1 MRVTLVIAGL
11 GGGGAER
18 VCVNLANAW
27 VARGYQP
34 TILTIS
40 QHSRP
45 SSYPIDPGVE
55 RRDIGWRRWARS
67 YELNPIAIAP
77 ILRGLQTARCPEL
90 IHEIT
95 LLALLRYEILATKPD
110 VVISK
115 ISETNVR
122 VLAAM
127 HESNIPVVVC
137 EVTDA
142 RRVAFKKYAR
152 ARDAL
157 YPRAAAVVAPHPVIA
172 DWFRARGSNAHSIHN
187 PLLPPP
193 SAPLRPKSAFIASP
207 ADSRRRIVSLS
218 RLSSE
223 KRPELLLRAF
233 ASIAHR
239 HPSWDL
245 EIYGLGPQRNTLE
258 HLAEQLAPPGRIKIC
273 GFTNDSYDVLS
284 RADIFVSTSW
294 VEGFGNSIWEALA
307 CGVPVVAMDAGP
319 SVRALVRHEVDGL
332 IVERSG
338 GAALAS
344 ALEDLMSDEP
354 KRKRFA
360 ARAPEVVARFSMQA
374 ALSSWDELL
383 SLSRTR

>member
-27 VARGYQP
+27 IERGYQP

-45 SSYPIDPGVE
+45 SSYPIDPRVE

-67 YELNPIAIAP
+67 YELNATAIAP
-77 ILRGLQTARCPEL
+77 ILRGLQAARCPEL

-95 LLALLRYEILATKPD
+95 LLALLRYAILATKPD

-127 HESNIPVVVC
+127 HESNVPVVVC

-157 YPRAAAVVAPHPVIA
+157 YPRAAAVVAPHPTIA
-172 DWFRARGSNAHSIHN
+172 EWFKARGTNAHSIHN
-187 PLLPPP
+187 PLAPPP
-193 SAPLRPKSAFIASP
+193 CVPIRPNRDARQRVI
-207 ADSRRRIVSLS
+207 SLS

-233 ASIAHR
+233 ASVTDHF
-239 HPSWDL
+239 PTWDL
-245 EIYGLGPQRNTLE
+245 EVYGLGPQRNTLE
-258 HLAEQLAPPGRIKIC
+258 HLAEQLAPPNRIKIR
-273 GFTNDSYDVLS
+273 GFTNDPYDVLS
-284 RADIFVSTSW
+284 RAGLFVSTSW

-307 CGVPVVAMDAGP
+307 CGVPVIAMEAGP

-332 IVERSG
+332 IVDRSG
-338 GAALAS
+338 GAALAN

-354 KRKRFA
+354 KRKKFA
-360 ARAPEVVARFSMQA
+360 ARAPEVVERFSMQA
-374 ALSSWDELL
+374 ALSAWDELL

>member
-1 MRVTLVIAGL
+1 MRITLVIAGL

-40 QHSRP
+40 QNSRL
-45 SSYPIDPGVE
+45 STYEIDKRVE
-55 RRDIGWRRWARS
+55 RRDIGWRRSARS

-90 IHEIT
+90 IYEIT
-95 LLALLRYEILATKPD
+95 LLALLRYAILATTPD
-110 VVISK
+110 VVVSK
-115 ISETNVR
+115 IDETNVR

-127 HESNIPVVVC
+127 HETNVPVVVC

-142 RRVAFKKYAR
+142 RRVLMKRYAR
-152 ARDAL
+152 AREVL
-157 YPRAAAVVAPHPVIA
+157 YRRAAAVVAPDPAIA
-172 DWFRARGSNAHSIHN
+172 EWFAARGATARSIPN
-187 PLLPPP
+187 PLVAP
-193 SAPLRPKSAFIASP
+193 SALIRGPN
-207 ADSRRRIVSLS
+207 DSRYRVVSLS

-233 ASIAHR
+233 ASIADR
-239 HPSWDL
+239 YPSWDL
-245 EIYGLGPQRNTLE
+245 EFYGLGPQRNTLE
-258 HLAEQLAPPGRIKIC
+258 HLAEQLAPPNRIKIC
-273 GFTNDSYDVLS
+273 GFTNDPYDVLS
-284 RADIFVSTSW
+284 CADIFVSASW

-319 SVRALVRHEVDGL
+319 SVRALVRHGVDGL
-332 IVERSG
+332 IVNEHG
-338 GAALAS
+338 QALAN
-344 ALEDLMSDEP
+344 ALEDLMSDEA
-354 KRKRFA
+354 KRKSFA
-360 ARAPEVVARFSMQA
+360 SRAPEVVDRFSMQA

-383 SLSRTR
+383 TLSRTR

>member
-45 SSYPIDPGVE
+45 STYPIDPRVE
-55 RRDIGWRRWARS
+55 RRDIGWRRYARS
-67 YELNPIAIAP
+67 YELNPAAIAP
-77 ILRGLQTARCPEL
+77 IMRGLQTARCPEL

-95 LLALLRYEILATKPD
+95 LLALLRYAILATKPD

-115 ISETNVR
+115 ITETNVR

-127 HESNIPVVVC
+127 HETNVPVVVC

-142 RRVAFKKYAR
+142 RRVAFKKYQH

-157 YPRAAAVVAPHPVIA
+157 YRRAAAVVAPHPIIA
-172 DWFRARGSNAHSIHN
+172 NWFAARGTNAHSIPN
-187 PLLPPP
+187 ALLPPP
-193 SAPLRPKSAFIASP
+193 RAPITSNSN
-207 ADSRRRIVSLS
+207 SRRRVISLS

-233 ASIAHR
+233 ASIADR
-239 HPSWDL
+239 YPSWDL

-273 GFTNDSYDVLS
+273 GFTNDPYDVLS
-284 RADIFVSTSW
+284 RAGIFVSASW

-307 CGVPVVAMDAGP
+307 CGVPVIAMDAGP
-319 SVRALVRHEVDGL
+319 SIQSLVRHGVDGL
-332 IVERSG
+332 IVNGG
-338 GAALAS
+338 GAALAT
-344 ALEDLMSDEP
+344 ALEDLMGDEA
-354 KRKRFA
+354 KRQRFA
-360 ARAPEVVARFSMQA
+360 ARAPEVVERFSMQA

>member
-1 MRVTLVIAGL
+1 MHVTLVIAGL

-27 VARGYQP
+27 AAGGYQP

-45 SSYPIDPGVE
+45 SSYAIDARVV
-55 RRDIGWRRWARS
+55 RQDIGWRRWARS
-67 YELNPIAIAP
+67 YELNATAIAP
-77 ILRGLQTARCPEL
+77 ILRGLQAARCPEL
-90 IHEIT
+90 LPEIA
-95 LLALLRYEILATKPD
+95 LLALLRYAILATKPD

-115 ISETNVR
+115 IAETNVR

-127 HESNIPVVVC
+127 HETNVPVIVC

-142 RRVAFKKYAR
+142 RRVAFKKYQH

-157 YPRAAAVVAPHPVIA
+157 YRCATAVVAPHPTIA
-172 DWFRARGSNAHSIHN
+172 DWFAARGSNAHSIPN
-187 PLLPPP
+187 PLLPPLSVPIP
-193 SAPLRPKSAFIASP
+193 SNCHPRQRLI
-207 ADSRRRIVSLS
+207 SLS

-233 ASIAHR
+233 ASIADR
-239 HPSWDL
+239 YPSWDL

-258 HLAEQLAPPGRIKIC
+258 HLAEQLAPPGRIRIC
-273 GFTNDSYDVLS
+273 GFTNDPYYVLS
-284 RADIFVSTSW
+284 RADIFVSASW

-307 CGVPVVAMDAGP
+307 CGVPVIAMDAGP
-319 SVRALVRHEVDGL
+319 SIQSLVRHGIDGL
-332 IVERSG
+332 IVNG
-338 GAALAS
+338 HGAALAT
-344 ALEDLMSDEP
+344 ALEDLMRDEA

-360 ARAPEVVARFSMQA
+360 LRAPEVVDRFSMQA
-374 ALSSWDELL
+374 ALSAWDELL

>member
-27 VARGYQP
+27 VARGYEP

-40 QHSRP
+40 QNSRP
-45 SSYPIDPGVE
+45 STYPIDPRVE
-55 RRDIGWRRWARS
+55 LRDIGWRRSARS
-67 YELNPIAIAP
+67 YELNPAAIAP

-95 LLALLRYEILATKPD
+95 LLALLRYAILATNPD
-110 VVISK
+110 VVVSK
-115 ISETNVR
+115 IDETNVR

-127 HESNIPVVVC
+127 HDSNVPVIVC

-142 RRVAFKKYAR
+142 RRVLMKRYAR

-157 YPRAAAVVAPHPVIA
+157 YPRASAVVAPHPVIA
-172 DWFRARGSNAHSIHN
+172 EWFRGHGTNAHSIHN
-187 PLLPPP
+187 PLLPPTCVP
-193 SAPLRPKSAFIASP
+193 IRPNRDA
-207 ADSRRRIVSLS
+207 RQRIISLS

-233 ASIAHR
+233 ASVADR
-239 HPSWDL
+239 FPTWDL

-258 HLAEQLAPPGRIKIC
+258 HLAEQLAPPNRIKIC
-273 GFTNDSYDVLS
+273 GFTNDPYAVLS
-284 RADIFVSTSW
+284 RADVFVSASW
-294 VEGFGNSIWEALA
+294 VEGFGNAIWEALA

-319 SVRALVRHEVDGL
+319 SVRSLVRHGVDGL
-332 IVERSG
+332 IVNQHGE
-338 GAALAS
+338 ALAN
-344 ALEDLMSDEP
+344 ALEDLMSDEA
-354 KRKRFA
+354 KRQSFA
-360 ARAPEVVARFSMQA
+360 SRAPEVVERFSMQA

-383 SLSRTR
+383 TLSRTR

>member
-1 MRVTLVIAGL
+1 MRIVLVIAGL

-45 SSYPIDPGVE
+45 SSYAIDTRVE

-67 YELNPIAIAP
+67 YELNPHAIAP

-95 LLALLRYEILATKPD
+95 LLALLRYAILATKPD
-110 VVISK
+110 LVISK
-115 ISETNVR
+115 IDETNVR

-127 HESNIPVVVC
+127 HETNVPVIVC

-142 RRVAFKKYAR
+142 RRVLLKRYTR

-172 DWFRARGSNAHSIHN
+172 DWFSARGANAHSIPN
-187 PLLPPP
+187 PLLPPAGVPIP
-193 SAPLRPKSAFIASP
+193 SNSNT
-207 ADSRRRIVSLS
+207 RRRVISLS

-233 ASIAHR
+233 ASIADR
-239 HPSWDL
+239 YPSWDL
-245 EIYGLGPQRNTLE
+245 EFYGLGPQRNRLE
-258 HLAEQLAPPGRIKIC
+258 HLAEELAPPNRIKIC
-273 GFTNDSYDVLS
+273 GFTNDPYDVLS
-284 RADIFVSTSW
+284 RADIFASASW

-319 SVRALVRHEVDGL
+319 SVRALVRHGVEGI
-332 IVERSG
+332 IVNEHG
-338 GAALAS
+338 QALAN
-344 ALEDLMSDEP
+344 ALEDLMRDEA
-354 KRKRFA
+354 KRKMFA
-360 ARAPEVVARFSMQA
+360 SRAPEVVDRFSMQA
-374 ALSSWDELL
+374 ALQRWDELL
-383 SLSRTR
+383 FLSRTR

>member
-1 MRVTLVIAGL
+1 MRITLVIAGL

-45 SSYPIDPGVE
+45 STYPIDPRVE
-55 RRDIGWRRWARS
+55 LRDIGWRRGARS
-67 YELNPIAIAP
+67 YELNPTAIAP

-90 IHEIT
+90 IPEIT
-95 LLALLRYEILATKPD
+95 ILALLRYAILATKPD
-110 VVISK
+110 IVISK
-115 ISETNVR
+115 IDETNVR

-127 HESNIPVVVC
+127 HDTNVPVVVC

-142 RRVAFKKYAR
+142 RRVLFRK
-152 ARDAL
+152 
-157 YPRAAAVVAPHPVIA
+157 YPRAREVLYQRASAVVAPHPVIA
-172 DWFRARGSNAHSIHN
+172 DWFSARGANAHSIPN
-187 PLLPPP
+187 PLVPP
-193 SAPLRPKSAFIASP
+193 SAQFRGKN
-207 ADSRRRIVSLS
+207 DSRQRIVSLS

-223 KRPELLLRAF
+223 KRPTLLLNTF
-233 ASIAHR
+233 ASIADR
-239 HPSWDL
+239 YPSWDL
-245 EIYGLGPQRNTLE
+245 EFHGLGPQRNTLE

-273 GFTNDSYDVLS
+273 GFTNDPYSVLS
-284 RADIFVSTSW
+284 QADIFVSTSW

-307 CGVPVVAMDAGP
+307 CGVPVVATEAGP

-332 IVERSG
+332 IVTQSG
-338 GAALAS
+338 GAALAA
-344 ALEDLMSDEP
+344 ALEDLMSDEAR
-354 KRKRFA
+354 RKRFA
-360 ARAPEVVARFSMQA
+360 ARAPEVMDRFSMPA

-383 SLSRTR
+383 SLSRTQ

>member
-27 VARGYQP
+27 VVHGYQP

-40 QHSRP
+40 QHARP
-45 SSYPIDPGVE
+45 STYPIDPRVE
-55 RRDIGWRRWARS
+55 RRDIGWRRGARS
-67 YELNPIAIAP
+67 YELNPTAIAP
-77 ILRGLQTARCPEL
+77 ILRGLQSARCPEL
-90 IHEIT
+90 IPEIT
-95 LLALLRYEILATKPD
+95 LLALLRYAILATKAD
-110 VVISK
+110 IVVSK
-115 ISETNVR
+115 IDETNVR

-127 HESNIPVVVC
+127 HETNVPVVVC

-142 RRVAFKKYAR
+142 RRVLFRKYPR

-157 YPRAAAVVAPHPVIA
+157 YQRATAVVAPHPVIA
-172 DWFRARGSNAHSIHN
+172 DWFRARGANAHSIHN
-187 PLLPPP
+187 PLVPPP
-193 SAPLRPKSAFIASP
+193 RVPPIRQNRDARQRVI
-207 ADSRRRIVSLS
+207 SLS

-233 ASIAHR
+233 ASVTDHF
-239 HPSWDL
+239 PTWDL
-245 EIYGLGPQRNTLE
+245 EVYGLGPQRNTLE
-258 HLAEQLAPPGRIKIC
+258 HLAEQLTPAGRIKIC
-273 GFTNDSYDVLS
+273 GFTNDPYAVLNN
-284 RADIFVSTSW
+284 ADMFVSTSW

-307 CGVPVVAMDAGP
+307 CGVPVVATEAGP
-319 SVRALVRHEVDGL
+319 AVRALVRHEVDGL
-332 IVERSG
+332 IVTQSG

-344 ALEDLMSDEP
+344 ALEDLMSDEA

-360 ARAPEVVARFSMQA
+360 TRAPEVIDRFSMQA